1 MKKTFAF
8 YLFSL
13 LLLFV
18 LNLSVKAESIHFDEF
33 VYKFKDAKI
42 EENILTNGYYKPKE
56 NSDYWTS
63 RFIVSELKNEKSPIK
78 FATEK
83 DNSIE
88 QNKNCILLKFIQ
100 NKKQNIAIISYL
112 ENFNHNEKIFFIYR
126 ITKFEKSPTNGIS
139 TISFEKKYILNT
151 QNDAEKMAKQIKS
164 KNNDYM
170 ERMII
175 TDIPEIIIE

>member
-1 MKKTFAF
+1 M
-8 YLFSL
+8 LI
-13 LLLFV
+13 V
-18 LNLSVKAESIHFDEF
+18 INLTAKAESIHFEEF
-33 VYKFKDAKI
+33 LYKFKDAKT
-42 EENILTNGYYKPKE
+42 EENIFTNGYYKPKE

-112 ENFNHNEKIFFIYR
+112 ENFNHNKKIFFIYR
-126 ITKFEKSPTNGIS
+126 ITKFEKSPTHGIS

-151 QNDAEKMAKQIKS
+151 QNDAEKMAAQIK
-164 KNNDYM
+164 KTNDDYL

-175 TDIPEIIIE
+175 TEIPAIIRP